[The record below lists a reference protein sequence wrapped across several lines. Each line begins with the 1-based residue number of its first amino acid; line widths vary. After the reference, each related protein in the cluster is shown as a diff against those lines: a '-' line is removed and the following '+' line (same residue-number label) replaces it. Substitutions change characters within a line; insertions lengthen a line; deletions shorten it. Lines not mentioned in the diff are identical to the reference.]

1 MVDFNRI
8 WENQAEF
15 NRKLVDFET
24 IRDNK
29 EEFQKWN
36 NFYTLALHR
45 EVSEVLDTVNWKI
58 HRKENKPEIK
68 SNTLEE
74 LVDCFK
80 YWMCLCQLHGFTP
93 EDIEEEY
100 YRKSNVVVQRHKQ
113 EIMDTIKAGKD
124 RVVGVDIDGV
134 LADYPRSFVDFIN
147 QELGTNYTMDMID
160 SYDIYGCLGIPT
172 EVGMKL
178 KDKYRQ
184 TGQKRFIPVCEG
196 AKEMLTWLREQGY
209 KIMLLTARPYKQYKR
224 IFADTMEWLEN
235 NNLPY
240 DSIIF
245 DEKKEER
252 LIREFGKDRIEFFI
266 DDVVDNANT
275 ISRLGV
281 PCYLITRP
289 YNVGK
294 ELAEGV
300 IRINKLE
307 EVMKHVRRNSR

>member
-1 MVDFNRI
+1 MVNLSSI
-8 WENQAEF
+8 WENQEEF
-15 NRKLVDFET
+15 NRKLVDFKA
-24 IRDNK
+24 IKDDK

-36 NFYTLALHR
+36 NFYTLALQR
-45 EVSEVLDTVNWKI
+45 EVSEVLDTVDWKI
-58 HRKENKPEIK
+58 HRKENKPVIK

-74 LVDCFK
+74 LVDCMK

-124 RVVGVDIDGV
+124 KVVGVDIDGV
-134 LADYPRSFVDFIN
+134 LADYPKSFLDFIN
-147 QELGTNYTMDMID
+147 EELGTNYTMDMVD
-160 SYDIYGCLGIPT
+160 SYDIPRCLGMTT
-172 EVGMKL
+172 EQGVRL

-184 TGQKRFIPVCEG
+184 SGYKRFIPVCEG
-196 AKEMLTWLREQGY
+196 AREMLQWMRGQGY
-209 KIMLLTARPYKQYKR
+209 KIMLLTARPYEEYKR
-224 IFADTMEWLEN
+224 IFADTLEWLER

-245 DEKKEER
+245 DERKEER
-252 LIREFGKDRIEFFI
+252 LLREFGKDRIEFFI
-266 DDVVDNANT
+266 DDVAGNTNT

-289 YNVGK
+289 YNVDN

-300 IRINKLE
+300 TRIDTLE
-307 EVMKHVRRNSR
+307 EVQGHARR

>member
-15 NRKLVDFET
+15 NRKLVDFEA

-58 HRKENKPEIK
+58 HRRENKPEIK

-147 QELGTNYTMDMID
+147 KELGTNYTMDMVD
-160 SYDIYGCLGIPT
+160 SYNIYECLGIPT
-172 EVGMKL
+172 EVGVKL

-196 AKEMLTWLREQGY
+196 ARELLVWLREQGY
-209 KIMLLTARPYKQYKR
+209 KIMLLTARPYQQYKR
-224 IFADTMEWLEN
+224 IFADTIEWLEN

-252 LIREFGKDRIEFFI
+252 LIKEF
-266 DDVVDNANT
+266 
-275 ISRLGV
+275 
-281 PCYLITRP
+281 
-289 YNVGK
+289 
-294 ELAEGV
+294 
-300 IRINKLE
+300 
-307 EVMKHVRRNSR
+307 

>member
-1 MVDFNRI
+1 
-8 WENQAEF
+8 
-15 NRKLVDFET
+15 
-24 IRDNK
+24 
-29 EEFQKWN
+29 
-36 NFYTLALHR
+36 
-45 EVSEVLDTVNWKI
+45 
-58 HRKENKPEIK
+58 
-68 SNTLEE
+68 
-74 LVDCFK
+74 
-80 YWMCLCQLHGFTP
+80 
-93 EDIEEEY
+93 
-100 YRKSNVVVQRHKQ
+100 
-113 EIMDTIKAGKD
+113 
-124 RVVGVDIDGV
+124 
-134 LADYPRSFVDFIN
+134 
-147 QELGTNYTMDMID
+147 
-160 SYDIYGCLGIPT
+160 
-172 EVGMKL
+172 MKL

-252 LIREFGKDRIEFFI
+252 LIKEFGKDRIEFFI

-281 PCYLITRP
+281 PYYLITRP